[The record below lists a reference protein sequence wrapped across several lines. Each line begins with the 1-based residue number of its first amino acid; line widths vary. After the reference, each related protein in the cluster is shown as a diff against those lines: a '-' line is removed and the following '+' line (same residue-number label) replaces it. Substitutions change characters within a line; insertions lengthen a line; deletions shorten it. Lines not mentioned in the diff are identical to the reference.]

1 MAKFPPQFDKNRLYP
16 RVYDLDKIDVLV
28 EEANQGKY
36 FTVSNLPSPI
46 TLGKHLFQ
54 ISLNLAEDEN
64 GRRLKAASKVLFEFK
79 DSAGNVIF
87 SDLLPELI
95 SNDSAAAF
103 VWIKE
108 DPLRI
113 YEDIA
118 DGVGSLTI
126 VGELNNV
133 PNQWNGKYNVRTIIP
148 VQISKFQANNSQIV
162 FKTPSVVLNDGTGS
176 FSEFQANSPINEN
189 YSGSFLQISA
199 SNLETHGG
207 MVDKVEISFF
217 ETGSQVTGS
226 DGEPSYIV
234 HDTITLPR
242 GDSSVVYTDNM
253 SASINSGMNPTSVNI
268 ITTTPDNIMIP
279 TRLKFRLRYLNPAGQ
294 YATDVFGDNQVV
306 TTDSDFVTINGRNFV
321 VAGDGNI
328 ITGSVYIG
336 ESIGEGIEIHGGSSF
351 IRSLG
356 YKGISSG
363 SAGSGSGFMI
373 FSGSVLPNTA
383 GEDNYKGVGM
393 ELIKHSGS
401 LFTFHTDDGVG
412 GRKAGLDI
420 RTERFFVGNTRT
432 AFISSSN
439 GLIEISSSAFHLDH
453 LGNVT
458 LSGSV
463 SASKGNIGGW
473 EIGDSALSSSGMI
486 IDSKNNTIYQADKG
500 PGTDTDNNTDALLAL
515 RDEFYIDFSPEGE
528 NPDNAYVK
536 FGPNFTVDKDGI
548 LIASGAKF
556 VGTITASAGIL
567 GGFTIGTA
575 SIFSG
580 DTNTPK
586 FFMSGSPEGTNFQK
600 KNLFISSSGFQV
612 NADGAISSSVGIIG
626 GFEIG
631 KRIISSSLGNLI
643 LTDEGQITASSV
655 LLSGS
660 GTTGH
665 IQIAG
670 DDFFFGKKAKQFI
683 SGSGTKIEISSSG
696 FHLHPS
702 GDMTGSSALFDG
714 DIQVTG
720 KGKIANWVISGSS
733 IKSDSGSQ
741 VQNINDGS
749 GGSLTGIELH
759 PDEGIIGRGVDWMH
773 EYTANSG
780 MFNFNPRTMVVSGD
794 RKINGIRWGTTNGD
808 KVMYHRTAS
817 SNDPQVIAYGG
828 NEYGEASE

>member
-1 MAKFPPQFDKNRLYP
+1 MAQFPPSFDKNRLYP
-16 RVYDLDKIDVLV
+16 RVYDLDKVDVLV
-28 EEANQGKY
+28 DSAPAGNY
-36 FTVSNLPSPI
+36 FTISNLPPI
-46 TLGKHLFQ
+46 LTLGKHLFQ
-54 ISLNLAEDEN
+54 IALNLTPDEN
-64 GRRLKAASKVLFEFK
+64 GRRLKPTSKVLFEFK
-79 DSAGNVIF
+79 DSVGNVIF
-87 SDLLPELI
+87 SDLLVDVI
-95 SNDSAAAF
+95 SNDTAAAF

-113 YEDIA
+113 YENIA
-118 DGVGSLTI
+118 DGLGTLTI

-133 PNQWNGKYNVRTIIP
+133 PDQWNGKYNVRTIIP

-162 FKTPSVVLNDGTGS
+162 FKNPSKITASL
-176 FSEFQANSPINEN
+176 SEFQSNNPINEN

-199 SNLETHGG
+199 SNLETFGG
-207 MVDKVEISFF
+207 MVDKIEISFY

-226 DGEPSYIV
+226 NGEPSFII
-234 HDTITLPR
+234 HDTVTVPR
-242 GDSSVVYTDNM
+242 TDNQVVYPDNV
-253 SASINSGMNPTSVNI
+253 SASFNSGMNPTSVNF
-268 ITTTPDNIMIP
+268 ITTTPDNIMLP
-279 TRLKFRLRYLNPAGQ
+279 THLQFRFRYLNPSGQ
-294 YATDVFGDNQVV
+294 YATDYFGNNDVI
-306 TTDSDFVTINGRNFV
+306 TTDFAKMPIQGRNV
-321 VAGDGNI
+321 VIAGDGNV

-356 YKGISSG
+356 YRGISSG

-383 GEDNYKGVGM
+383 GVDAYKGVGM
-393 ELIKHSGS
+393 ELVKHSGS
-401 LFTFHTDDGVG
+401 LLTFHTDDGVG

-463 SASKGNIGGW
+463 SASEGNIGGW

-486 IDSKNNTIYQADKG
+486 IDSKNNTIYKADQG
-500 PGTDTDNNTDALLAL
+500 PGTDSTNNTDELLAL
-515 RDEFYIDFSPEGE
+515 RNEYYIDFSPEGE
-528 NPDNAYVK
+528 NPDNAFVK

-580 DTNTPK
+580 DTATPD
-586 FFMSGSPEGTNFQK
+586 FFMSGSPSGTNFQK

-612 NADGAISSSVGIIG
+612 NADGAVSSSLGIIG

-631 KRIISSSLGNLI
+631 KKIISSSLGDLI
-643 LTDEGQITASSV
+643 LKEEGQITASSV

-660 GTTGH
+660 GV
-665 IQIAG
+665 QLAG
-670 DDFFFGKKAKQFI
+670 NDFFFGKKDSQFI
-683 SGSGTKIEISSSG
+683 SGSNDKIEISSSK
-696 FHLHPS
+696 FHIKP
-702 GDMTGSSALFDG
+702 DG
-714 DIQVTG
+714 EIIAQS
-720 KGKIANWVISGSS
+720 GKIASWIISGSS

-741 VQNINDGS
+741 VQNVNVDNPVA
-749 GGSLTGIELH
+749 GGLTGIELH
-759 PDEGIIGRGVDWMH
+759 PQEGVIGRGVDYMH
-773 EYTANSG
+773 EYQCNAG
-780 MFNFNPRTMVVSGD
+780 MYNFLPRTMVASGD
-794 RKINGIRWGTTNGD
+794 KKINGLRWGTDSGN
-808 KVMYHRTAS
+808 KVEYHRTGS
-817 SNDPQVIAYGG
+817 DVPKLLSYGG
-828 NEYGEASE
+828 NEYGESSE